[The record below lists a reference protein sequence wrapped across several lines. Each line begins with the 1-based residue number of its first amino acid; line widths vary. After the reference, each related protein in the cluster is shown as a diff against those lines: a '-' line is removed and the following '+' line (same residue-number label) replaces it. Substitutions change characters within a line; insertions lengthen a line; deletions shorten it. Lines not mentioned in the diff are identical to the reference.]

1 LRRLTRRDGQRSQAL
16 IEFALVS
23 PVLLLLLFGVIDIG
37 RAIFYYDTLNHAA
50 REGARVAARAS
61 NQLPTNADVLSAVS
75 GQMLGV
81 PVTQPCPQGPISTS
95 TPPQNAAWLYV
106 TEPAPPGVAE
116 TNPPPNAPGGDY
128 PAAATGGCSAVNP
141 ATGNDQL
148 QVTLRFNL
156 VLITPIVAQV
166 TADHVVITAAAV
178 YRTEY

>member
-1 LRRLTRRDGQRSQAL
+1 MRRDGQRSQAL

-23 PVLLLLLFGVIDIG
+23 PVLLLLLFGVIDMG

-61 NQLPTNADVLSAVS
+61 NQLPTNTDVLSAVS
-75 GQMLGV
+75 AQMLGV

-116 TNPPPNAPGGDY
+116 SNPPPNAPGGDY
-128 PAAATGGCSAVNP
+128 PAAAAGGCSAVNP